1 MRVRLRKIAAAL
13 YRLTAGDLR
22 ATLSAQPET
31 CYSSLPNHAF
41 HAIWAP
47 GRACSA
53 AQVDKGRTKVLPAHA
68 TAAALRWSSR
78 LRMCRQSEGCP

>member
-1 MRVRLRKIAAAL
+1 MRVRLRKIAACL

-47 GRACSA
+47 AAHVVQLRSTRASG
-53 AQVDKGRTKVLPAHA
+53 VVL
-68 TAAALRWSSR
+68 LNFRS
-78 LRMCRQSEGCP
+78 